1 MSSTKGLIDLADSTS
16 WASLEMKKNPW
27 WHNDMSPEEYDVERE
42 NNEKKIH
49 TLDENP

>member
-27 WHNDMSPEEYDVERE
+27 WPMICHPKNMMGNE
-42 NNEKKIH
+42 NIM
-49 TLDENP
+49 